1 MNCFGG
7 FFFGFYG
14 IDYGFVIFNNI
25 VSSKDLWVVG
35 LVILCFD
42 GVMLWF

>member
-1 MNCFGG
+1 MNRFGG

-25 VSSKDLWVVG
+25 VSSKDLRVAG

-42 GVMLWF
+42 GVTLRF